1 MKWQR
6 ISMLN
11 YTIKRT
17 LWMIPLLIG
26 ISLISF
32 FIMHLAPGDI
42 TNNEASFNPKTSQES
57 RQKLRELYNLDK
69 PVIVQYGLWLKR
81 MVKLDFGNSFA
92 SHRKPVF
99 WQTTDKDGNVTK
111 GMIQEALPI
120 TLLIN
125 IIGLVIVLVLAIPL
139 GIIAACKHMN
149 WQDKS
154 ITLFNFIGFSVPG
167 FWLSLMLMYWLGVAN
182 DWFPISGIRSL
193 NHDSLSTFGQIKDT
207 LSHFF
212 MPVIIPSVTGL
223 ASITLFVKSGM
234 LDVLHQDYITTA
246 RAKGLNENKVI
257 YTHALRN
264 ALLPL
269 ITIIGLS
276 IPGLIGGSV
285 ISEQIFAI
293 PGMGKLFYSAVMARD
308 FPVVMGILTIGSA
321 LTLIGNLIADIAYAW
336 ADPRVRRGVVKG

>member
-1 MKWQR
+1 
-6 ISMLN
+6 MLK
-11 YTIKRT
+11 YLIKRV
-17 LWMIPLLIG
+17 LWMIPMLVG

-42 TNNEASFNPKTSQES
+42 TSNEAAFNPKASEES
-57 RQKLRELYNLDK
+57 RQKLREMYNLDK

-81 MVKLDFGNSFA
+81 MATLDFGNSFA
-92 SHRKPVF
+92 SHQKPVF
-99 WQTTDKDGNVTK
+99 WEKTDKDGNVTK

-125 IIGLVIVLVLAIPL
+125 VLGLAITLSFAIPL
-139 GIIAACKHMN
+139 GVIAARKYRG

-167 FWLSLMLMYWLGVAN
+167 FWLSLLLMYWLGVVN
-182 DWFPISGIRSL
+182 NWLPISGIHSL
-193 NHDSLSTFGQIKDT
+193 NYETLSTWGKIKDT
-207 LSHFF
+207 LSHLM
-212 MPVIIPSVTGL
+212 MPVIIPSITGL
-223 ASITLFVKSGM
+223 AGITLFIKNGM
-234 LDVLHQDYITTA
+234 LDVLQQDYITTA
-246 RAKGLNENKVI
+246 RAKGLNEQRVV

-285 ISEQIFAI
+285 IAETIFAI
-293 PGMGKLFYSAVMARD
+293 PGMGKLFYDAVLMRD
-308 FPVVMGILTIGSA
+308 FPVVMGILTIGA
-321 LTLIGNLIADIAYAW
+321 TLTLIGNLLADVAYAW
-336 ADPRVRRGVVKG
+336 ADPRVRRGVAR

>member
-1 MKWQR
+1 
-6 ISMLN
+6 
-11 YTIKRT
+11 
-17 LWMIPLLIG
+17 MIPLLIG

-42 TNNEASFNPKTSQES
+42 TSNESAFNPKASEES
-57 RQKLRELYNLDK
+57 RQKLREMYNLDK

-81 MVKLDFGNSFA
+81 LATLDFGKSFA
-92 SHRKPVF
+92 SHQKPVF

-111 GMIQEALPI
+111 GLIQEALPI
-120 TLLIN
+120 TLMIN
-125 IIGLVIVLVLAIPL
+125 LLGLAITLLLAIPL
-139 GIIAACKHMN
+139 GIIAARKYQG
-149 WQDKS
+149 WQDRS
-154 ITLFNFIGFSVPG
+154 ITLFNFVGFSIPG
-167 FWLSLMLMYWLGVAN
+167 FWLSLLLMYWLGVVN
-182 DWFPISGIRSL
+182 NWFPISGLHSL
-193 NHDSLSTFGQIKDT
+193 NYESLDTWGKIKDSLSHLF
-207 LSHFF
+207 L
-212 MPVIIPSVTGL
+212 PVVIPSITGL
-223 ASITLFVKSGM
+223 AGITLFVKNGM

-246 RAKGLNENKVI
+246 RAKGLNEHKVV

-285 ISEQIFAI
+285 IAETIFAI
-293 PGMGKLFYSAVMARD
+293 PGMGKLFYDAVLMRD

-321 LTLIGNLIADIAYAW
+321 LTLLGNLIADLMYAW

>member
-1 MKWQR
+1 
-6 ISMLN
+6 
-11 YTIKRT
+11 
-17 LWMIPLLIG
+17 MIPMLIG

-42 TNNEASFNPKTSQES
+42 TNNEASFNPKASEES

-92 SHRKPVF
+92 GHQKPVF

-120 TLLIN
+120 TLMIN
-125 IIGLVIVLVLAIPL
+125 IFGLIITLLLAIPMGVL
-139 GIIAACKHMN
+139 AARKYQG
-149 WQDKS
+149 WQDRS
-154 ITLFNFIGFSVPG
+154 ITLFNFVGFSIPG
-167 FWLSLMLMYWLGVAN
+167 FWLSLLLMYWLGVMN
-182 DWFPISGIRSL
+182 NWLPISGLHSL
-193 NHDSLSTFGQIKDT
+193 NYESMDTWDKLKDSV
-207 LSHFF
+207 SHLI
-212 MPVIIPSVTGL
+212 MPVLIPSVTGL
-223 ASITLFVKSGM
+223 AGITLFVKNGM
-234 LDVLHQDYITTA
+234 LDVLQQDFITTA
-246 RAKGLNENKVI
+246 RAKGLNEHQVV

-269 ITIIGLS
+269 ITIVGLS

-285 ISEQIFAI
+285 IAETIFAI
-293 PGMGKLFYSAVMARD
+293 PGMGKLFYDAVLMRD

-321 LTLIGNLIADIAYAW
+321 LTLVGNLVADVAYAW
-336 ADPRVRRGVVKG
+336 ADPRVRRGVVRG

>member
-1 MKWQR
+1 
-6 ISMLN
+6 MLK
-11 YTIKRT
+11 YLIKRV

-42 TNNEASFNPKTSQES
+42 TNNEASFNPKASEES

-81 MVKLDFGNSFA
+81 MGTLDFGNSFA
-92 SHRKPVF
+92 SHQKPVF

-125 IIGLVIVLVLAIPL
+125 ILGLIITLILAIPL
-139 GIIAACKHMN
+139 GIIAARKYTL

-154 ITLFNFIGFSVPG
+154 ITLFNFIGFSIPG
-167 FWLSLMLMYWLGVAN
+167 FWLSLLLMYWLGVMN
-182 DWFPISGIRSL
+182 NWLPISGLHSINYESL
-193 NHDSLSTFGQIKDT
+193 DTWAKIKDSV
-207 LSHFF
+207 SHLIL
-212 MPVIIPSVTGL
+212 PVIIPSVTGL
-223 ASITLFVKSGM
+223 AGITLFVKNGM
-234 LDVLHQDYITTA
+234 LDVFHQDYITTA
-246 RAKGLNENKVI
+246 RAKGLNEHQVV

-285 ISEQIFAI
+285 IAETIFAI
-293 PGMGKLFYSAVMARD
+293 PGMGKLFFDSVMMRD
-308 FPVVMGILTIGSA
+308 FPVIMGILTIGSV
-321 LTLIGNLIADIAYAW
+321 LTLIGNLLADIAYAW
-336 ADPRVRRGVVKG
+336 ADPRVRRGVVRE